1 MSKSPQSNYSKKP
14 IKRVRLLRIAP
25 PKTKGLFE
33 EYFYGFLVAIFL
45 VLFILLKAGGM
56 DTSAAL
62 IVGLWVAGL
71 SWFARQLKSY
81 HKEKSEPAAK
91 KKRVEAAKKI
101 AAQPAKMPT
110 QPILKPMIGPQWPL
124 KTGGTSGQ
132 AKAKPNP
139 APPNGKS
146 KPAFVYERPTL
157 PDRKPKLPANWPG
170 QPPKKGIGQQN
181 KKPKP

>member
-1 MSKSPQSNYSKKP
+1 MSPKNPQSNYSKKP
-14 IKRVRLLRIAP
+14 IKRVSLLKFGP

-33 EYFYGFLVAIFL
+33 EYFYRFLVAIFL

-56 DTSAAL
+56 DTSTAL

-71 SWFARQLKSY
+71 TWFAWQLKSY
-81 HKEKSEPAAK
+81 FKEKSEPAAK
-91 KKRVEAAKKI
+91 RKSTEAAK
-101 AAQPAKMPT
+101 APAQRAKMPT
-110 QPILKPMIGPQWPL
+110 QPIPKPMIGPQWPL
-124 KTGGTSGQ
+124 KTGGMPGQ
-132 AKAKPNP
+132 AKPNP

-170 QPPKKGIGQQN
+170 QPPKKTVRPED
-181 KKPKP
+181 KKTK